1 MSCSRSSS
9 SCLRG
14 GSGGSQHGSASAH
27 RYTASRAGGR
37 PAGGSCSGGSSR
49 SSCGATGFG
58 RMRRSSYGGGM
69 SRGMGGSSYAG
80 GWSAGTYGGT
90 MRCGG
95 MGGGFGAGGSGF
107 GAGYGGGFGSGSAGF
122 SAGSFGGGGFGGEN
136 MGILSNNEK
145 LTMQNLNDR
154 LASYLD
160 KVRSLER
167 ENARLEQLIREWYQK
182 QGPTGRKDYSHYYT
196 TIEDLQ
202 NQVGCSLSQMRT
214 HQVDLL
220 QHRQPARILLCSPSA
235 SLTAPRVPQLCLPH
249 THPTITNEKRRS
261 NAPSAVH
268 PMSTQLTVSTNPQ
281 RACSGFQSIGKMPV
295 LTLQAGQC
303 PTLGS
308 SLGPWAHSNSPRPPA
323 GLLPPCLHCP
333 NAVFAVLF
341 S

>member
-1 MSCSRSSS
+1 MSS
-9 SCLRG
+9 
-14 GSGGSQHGSASAH
+14 
-27 RYTASRAGGR
+27 
-37 PAGGSCSGGSSR
+37 
-49 SSCGATGFG
+49 
-58 RMRRSSYGGGM
+58 
-69 SRGMGGSSYAG
+69 GMGGSSYAG

-220 QHRQPARILLCSPSA
+220 QQRQPARILLCSPSA

-333 NAVFAVLF
+333 NVVFAVLF